1 MSHENSELIRQN
13 MSRVKRNVRG
23 MGKNNLIFLLTDT
36 YINSVFLPIRSGS
49 KIDVM
54 SDVYCYILETWRDE
68 KFSNKE
74 MSLKFNGLGLESK
87 FDNKKKYCCERGT
100 LT

>member
-1 MSHENSELIRQN
+1 
-13 MSRVKRNVRG
+13 
-23 MGKNNLIFLLTDT
+23 MGKKNLIFLLTDT
-36 YINSVFLPIRSGS
+36 ININSFLPIRSGS

-54 SDVYCYILETWRDE
+54 SDVYCYILKNWRDE